1 MSVTYDETVIVE
13 FANRL
18 YARSTFIVV
27 LYLALG
33 AALGAAVAAGFS
45 LPLLLGGCVGAV
57 LGGIFG
63 NERAFA
69 LRLMAQTA
77 LCQLQ
82 IERNTRTS
90 TGTAGGPSPEHPGVA
105 ASLPVEKP
113 KTIEVDSDAEAKAL
127 VKRAQDHQYSR
138 EFSEAIALYEEVV
151 TRFPESKQ
159 ATFARMQLKNLQ

>member
-1 MSVTYDETVIVE
+1 MSVTYDETVILG

-18 YARSTFIVV
+18 YARATFIVA
-27 LYLALG
+27 LYIVVGAGLG
-33 AALGAAVAAGFS
+33 AAIAAGFS
-45 LPLLLGGCVGAV
+45 LPSLVVGCIGAV
-57 LGGIFG
+57 LGGLFG

-90 TGTAGGPSPEHPGVA
+90 TGTVARPSPETAGAV
-105 ASLPVEKP
+105 ASLPLEKP
-113 KTIEVDSDAEAKAL
+113 RIDVDPDADAKAL
-127 VKRAQDHQYSR
+127 VKRAQDYQYSK

-159 ATFARMQLKNLQ
+159 ATFARMQLKNLR